1 MIVFPG
7 VTLDWFWGPEKG
19 GYDLVS
25 GRMGVGRGAE
35 SPAARVGETKHTNT
49 LEKNQAYR
57 FDRGLHPPLLLKIW
71 RDKMAREKDGVS
83 VDGGVFAW
91 PKKRPENKAGR
102 ALILTKANPLAH
114 PQFAS
119 VEASSFR
126 CLPPA

>member
-1 MIVFPG
+1 MI
-7 VTLDWFWGPEKG
+7 
-19 GYDLVS
+19 LVS

-57 FDRGLHPPLLLKIW
+57 FDRGLHPPLYMHLLIIL
-71 RDKMAREKDGVS
+71 RDKMARENDGVS

-102 ALILTKANPLAH
+102 AMMLTKANPLAH